1 MSRCLR
7 AVVLTVVLTFGL
19 SGVPRASA
27 QISDSGVP
35 AGATDAAA
43 LSFTPDG
50 DGVTDPIY
58 TFIVFAFDDEDT
70 ATQRFGTLPGDVER
84 SFAEDGAADDDAGDE
99 ATPATPD
106 GAPET
111 IHLVELTGDEF
122 SGLDDL
128 GDEAQAF
135 DLVYPDPEE
144 FGGGI
149 TATLLLVRDG
159 DRIHLWTSLVIDYG
173 QFGATDETATPTPV
187 DPSAAAADGLA
198 GVAGAWFG
206 GDKPDD
212 GALVDQLPQ
221 LDDLPAG
228 YAETDRAENLREYE
242 DADEGLT
249 VEPDA
254 LTV

>member
-19 SGVPRASA
+19 AGVLRVSA
-27 QISDSGVP
+27 QISESGVP
-35 AGATDAAA
+35 EGATDAAA

-50 DGVTDPIY
+50 DVVTDPIY
-58 TFIVFAFDDEDT
+58 TFIVFTFDDDDT
-70 ATQRFGTLPGDVER
+70 ASQRFETLPGDIEQ
-84 SFAEDGAADDDAGDE
+84 SFAEDEAADDDAGDDE
-99 ATPATPD
+99 ATPDATGD
-106 GAPET
+106 DLET
-111 IHLVELTGDEF
+111 IHLVELSGDEF
-122 SGLDDL
+122 AGLDDL
-128 GDEAQAF
+128 GDEARAF

-144 FGGGI
+144 FGGGL
-149 TATLLLVRDG
+149 TATLLIVRDG
-159 DRIHLWTSLVIDYG
+159 DRIHLWTSLVLD
-173 QFGATDETATPTPV
+173 FGLFDETATPTPI
-187 DPSAAAADGLA
+187 DPRAAADGLA
-198 GVAGAWFG
+198 SVAGAWFG

-228 YAETDRAENLREYE
+228 YTETDRAENLQEYE
-242 DADEGLT
+242 DADGDLF